1 LDTRL
6 LGEFLRAA
14 REEECLTVRQVA
26 DAAGLGSSHL
36 SKIELGRL
44 DVSVGNFIRTCFA
57 LCLPPGVVLES
68 CSFVTR
74 ASYRD
79 PFLNDDQVKAM
90 ASAKGAESETFRMQA
105 ADFLAGTA
113 LAVSYLLKSTNPV
126 ATVKQLSFPVPAQRD
141 RLRSFAKKIP
151 STLSP
156 LDRRSLLIEILGHGY
171 SALKALGLVDDS
183 WIETY
188 VALSRAKP
196 PKDRRPWIPI
206 PKLPFYA
213 DQIQTGD
220 PLKIDMT
227 VLLSDGLRRKNRKA
241 KENNCKLIVDE
252 SPPPDM
258 ICGVS
263 SIGHWKSLVKR
274 IAALT
279 SPPGAKARLAVQ
291 HHEAG
296 C

>member
-1 LDTRL
+1 
-6 LGEFLRAA
+6 
-14 REEECLTVRQVA
+14 
-26 DAAGLGSSHL
+26 
-36 SKIELGRL
+36 
-44 DVSVGNFIRTCFA
+44 
-57 LCLPPGVVLES
+57 
-68 CSFVTR
+68 
-74 ASYRD
+74 
-79 PFLNDDQVKAM
+79 
-90 ASAKGAESETFRMQA
+90 
-105 ADFLAGTA
+105 
-113 LAVSYLLKSTNPV
+113 
-126 ATVKQLSFPVPAQRD
+126 
-141 RLRSFAKKIP
+141 
-151 STLSP
+151 
-156 LDRRSLLIEILGHGY
+156 
-171 SALKALGLVDDS
+171 
-183 WIETY
+183 

-279 SPPGAKARLAVQ
+279 SPPGAKARLAEQFNTTRQAVNKWLSGKGAPNAELTLRLLVWVQ
-291 HHEAG
+291 AEEAKPKQSSG
-296 C
+296 RASTRPERKT